1 MALEAA
7 APISFL
13 GPISCK
19 IPWAP
24 LKPLPHVG
32 GKARGPVPGTGLTF
46 ALAGAGSC
54 RSWLFALCD

>member
-1 MALEAA
+1 MTLEAA

-13 GPISCK
+13 GPMSLK

-24 LKPLPHVG
+24 LKLLPHVG
-32 GKARGPVPGTGLTF
+32 GKVHGLVPGTGLTF